1 VESTVPVTLPGGY
14 WLDGSCYREVE
25 LRPLNSSDEVFVVE
39 AGEALSPAR
48 RTTALLSRCLERLGP
63 LESPVGAEQIGSLT
77 VGDREALLLHLRRL
91 TLGEKVR
98 CVLSCPELECGE
110 KLDLDLDVGELLLP
124 PYPYARR
131 HYETTVA
138 ENGTSYRVRFRLPT
152 GADQE
157 SVETVARRD
166 AGEAAGSVLERCVED
181 VVSEGGEAL
190 EDLPPIVAEQLPD
203 VMADLDPQAE
213 LRLALTCPACRSGF
227 SALLDAGTYFFQELE
242 GETRHLYREVHTLA
256 LYYHW
261 SEAEIMA
268 MSNHKRGLYLGLL
281 EEAFA
286 EARSR

>member
-1 VESTVPVTLPGGY
+1 MESTIPVTLPGGY
-14 WLDGSCYREVE
+14 WLDGSCYREAE

-39 AGEALSPAR
+39 AGEVLAPAR
-48 RTTALLSRCLERLGP
+48 RTTALLSRCLKRLGP
-63 LESPVGAEQIGSLT
+63 LESPVSAEQIGSLT

-91 TLGEKVR
+91 TLGERVR
-98 CVLSCPELECGE
+98 CVLTCPDRGCGE
-110 KLDLDLDVGELLLP
+110 KLDLELDVGELLLP
-124 PYPYARR
+124 PYPYTRQ
-131 HYETTVA
+131 HHETTVA
-138 ENGTSYRVRFRLPT
+138 ENGTSYHVRFRLPT

-157 SVETVARRD
+157 AVGTVARMD
-166 AGEAAGSVLERCVED
+166 LKTAAGSVLERCIED
-181 VVSEGGEAL
+181 VGAEGVDAL
-190 EDLPPIVAEQLPD
+190 EVLPPIVAERLPA

-213 LRLALTCPACRSGF
+213 LRLALTCPACQNGF

-242 GETRHLYREVHTLA
+242 GETKHLYREVHTLA

-268 MSNHKRGLYLGLL
+268 MSNRKRGMYLGLL

>member
-1 VESTVPVTLPGGY
+1 VESTVPLTLPGGY
-14 WLDGSCYREVE
+14 WLDGACYREAE
-25 LRPLNSSDEVFVVE
+25 LRSLNSRDEVFVVE
-39 AGEALSPAR
+39 AGEVLSPAR

-63 LESPVGAEQIGSLT
+63 LGSPVGAQQIGSLT
-77 VGDREALLLHLRRL
+77 VGDREALILHLRRL
-91 TLGEKVR
+91 TLGERVR
-98 CVLSCPELECGE
+98 CVLRCPDGGCGE
-110 KLDLDLDVGELLLP
+110 KLDLDLNVGELLLP
-124 PYPYARR
+124 PYPYARQY
-131 HYETTVA
+131 HETTVA

-157 SVETVARRD
+157 AVETVARRD
-166 AGEAAGSVLERCVED
+166 PQRAAGSILERCVEH

-190 EDLPPIVAEQLPD
+190 ETMPPIVAEQLPD

-213 LRLALTCPACRSGF
+213 LRLALTCPACQNGF

-268 MSNHKRGLYLGLL
+268 MSTRKRDLYLGLL